1 MSTGRSIPEFVSTEN
16 SIPNIHG
23 ILRIRCGDGMG
34 WSLVLFV
41 CLQWVGWVY
50 SNETTVPQLAAPLA
64 VSSTTLSDVGE
75 VPSNYTTTLPI
86 PIVASLPHTR
96 TRATLEGFAGG
107 LCSIRHNVSCLH
119 VPNATCFGVLL
130 PYEFITLDLA
140 RSPGIWHVTSQL
152 RRWESLRVVP
162 KCWSVIQPLLCAVLM
177 PPCEDQGVELV
188 SHQLCKVARGPCR
201 VVSQLFDWPEYLQC
215 NDSSIFEAGC
225 DYRRKIRFNHSSQC
239 PEGLVQTEHEPA
251 FFPGIDGCGLKCRS
265 PLFTSSE
272 YHTVDYIKVFIVI
285 LCGLVVTFSASTHIK
300 AGYKSIHRYPGVI
313 VFFMTLCWLGIVGG
327 FIIGLVTD
335 ETDIPCNSD
344 GTAITGPH
352 DDEGHQACY
361 ISFFFTYYFF
371 VAHMVWY
378 VILNYCWYFVA
389 TDRTGRGKDALQEKI
404 ALFHLATWSLAL
416 IMTILVITTN
426 TVEADTLFKVCFV
439 SRSNFYA
446 RLMAVI
452 VPLILTLIISLIM
465 AIKTLQVLVPIST
478 DVNQAVEKRAKIGRR
493 VREIAIFVSLVSL
506 CLSFNIYHEFYPY
519 LLRSSWKSSLESY
532 ILCKIKKLGVDLEQ
546 DFVSTKCE
554 LEQRPNIMS
563 YKFVL
568 ISMGVGCFAVHTWLM
583 NRRTWDIWKGKN
595 TTSAPKT
602 KTYKFKKSNL
612 IQKVYQDRHR
622 LERDGRLSMS
632 LQSFSQAIKPVEMKI
647 EKDESSEEFNT
658 SFAAALP
665 RLVQRRN
672 ALTGLEDLDRDHQLR
687 QSLRSNSSAIR
698 IKNKGKGRYTSNDS
712 SCSISI
718 QSNRLS
724 FANFD
729 FSSRRQSFDSQLS
742 IQPHELRH
750 LQELYDKKV
759 FKKRSKR
766 HFFKGKRPRRL
777 KRTLSIT
784 SRNSNMTSTDQSGVS
799 QILPAITLDPS
810 QLSDFPSMAS
820 SMSGLTGIEMKS
832 LRQLHNA
839 QNESQKHKELKDKL
853 ALLASVSQDP
863 IDVSTKSSKVENRPA
878 IEPSKDNT
886 LEASVQTSVTDLSQ
900 IGLTRSNPLLIS
912 TGVQFEEAIRKK
924 PLSIAANTNTT
935 TNTSSSQTESQPL
948 RHIEPNI
955 VQVHHGP
962 VGPSSNESSI
972 PSSYDRPDSSQKS
985 GKENQLKMIIPEFRA
1000 PLPQMH
1006 HRGRRG
1012 GIADHG
1018 LHLLALKQT
1027 LDEGVSNKPAPL
1039 PIETSS
1045 TS

>member
-1 MSTGRSIPEFVSTEN
+1 MSISNRRK
-16 SIPNIHG
+16 IHG
-23 ILRIRCGDGMG
+23 ILRTGRVGGMG
-34 WSLVLFV
+34 WSAVLLVG
-41 CLQWVGWVY
+41 LQVAR
-50 SNETTVPQLAAPLA
+50 LAHSDMAQPVHHGVPLA
-64 VSSTTLSDVGE
+64 MSSTTMTSDGSGLS
-75 VPSNYTTTLPI
+75 SNFTTSLPI

-96 TRATLEGFAGG
+96 TRATLEGFVGG
-107 LCSIRHNVSCLH
+107 QCSVRHNVSCLH
-119 VPNATCFGVLL
+119 VTNATCFGVPL
-130 PYEFITLDLA
+130 PYEFISLDLA

-177 PPCEDQGVELV
+177 PPCEGQGVQLV

-201 VVSQLFDWPEYLQC
+201 VVPQLFDWPDYLQC

-265 PLFTSSE
+265 PLFSSSE
-272 YHTVDYIKVFIVI
+272 YHTVDYIKVFIVV

-335 ETDIPCNSD
+335 ESDIPCNSD

-352 DDEGHQACY
+352 DHEGHQACY
-361 ISFFFTYYFF
+361 ISFFFAYYFF

-404 ALFHLATWSLAL
+404 ALFHLSTWSLAL

-426 TVEADTLFKVCFV
+426 TVEADILFKVCFV

-446 RLMAVI
+446 RLLAVI
-452 VPLILTLIISLIM
+452 LPMILTLIISLAM

-506 CLSFNIYHEFYPY
+506 CLIFNIYHEFYPY
-519 LLRSSWKSSLESY
+519 LWRNSWNSSLEGY

-554 LEQRPNIMS
+554 LEDRPNIMG

-568 ISMGVGCFAVHTWLM
+568 ISIGVGCIAVHTWLM
-583 NRRTWDIWKGKN
+583 NRRTWNIWRGK
-595 TTSAPKT
+595 SASLVPKA

-672 ALTGLEDLDRDHQLR
+672 ALTGLEDMVRDNQLR
-687 QSLRSNSSAIR
+687 QSLRTSSSAIR
-698 IKNKGKGRYTSNDS
+698 IKSKGKRKGRYTSNDS

-766 HFFKGKRPRRL
+766 NFFKGKRPRRL

-832 LRQLHNA
+832 LRQLHIA
-839 QNESQKHKELKDKL
+839 QTGSPKHKELKDKL

-863 IDVSTKSSKVENRPA
+863 IEVSTKSSKAENRPA

-900 IGLTRSNPLLIS
+900 IGLTR
-912 TGVQFEEAIRKK
+912 K
-924 PLSIAANTNTT
+924 
-935 TNTSSSQTESQPL
+935 
-948 RHIEPNI
+948 
-955 VQVHHGP
+955 
-962 VGPSSNESSI
+962 
-972 PSSYDRPDSSQKS
+972 
-985 GKENQLKMIIPEFRA
+985 FRA

-1027 LDEGVSNKPAPL
+1027 LDEGMTNKPSPL